1 MMGCDKPSTLAQAR
15 SLTLHVGQWLDLIN
29 FRAHAGAVIFSP
41 SMSTYHDM
49 LDPSATDSARLAAC
63 RAMRQ
68 QVLRRAEA
76 ERLDGEATH
85 ARIRPVDPYG
95 LRWRTTP
102 DGASLE
108 TIACL
113 LSAAIE
119 IFEPRPAK

>member
-1 MMGCDKPSTLAQAR
+1 MAEMP
-15 SLTLHVGQWLDLIN
+15 
-29 FRAHAGAVIFSP
+29 AGTMQCPTNSPEEIFGG
-41 SMSTYHDM
+41 
-49 LDPSATDSARLAAC
+49 LLRRRSARRDLPAI
-63 RAMRQ
+63 
-68 QVLRRAEA
+68 RRAEA